1 MSRRVAWLVCLVL
14 TGSSMAVVGPT
25 PARAVGSADSAV
37 AASSVPPE
45 GSGELVLSGDGGLA
59 RRSELV
65 GMRTATSRTYATDV
79 AGVLKTVAWPSPVH
93 FLDETG
99 RWRSYDTDLE
109 PAGAGVV
116 ATQRTA
122 LATEIATDLEASEL
136 VSVSPGAGVSVGFGL
151 ADGSPASN
159 GIVVG
164 DEVSFDGA
172 LPGADLRLRA
182 VPSGVK
188 EEIVVESA
196 AADLDA
202 LEFPLA
208 LEGVVARLDAA
219 GGVEYVDSAGTVRA
233 VTPPGFMVDGAED
246 PVRSDAVRFDL
257 QGPPGQQVLH
267 VDVDREWMADPARVF
282 PVVVDPTFEFPFEE
296 LAPDQDDTYMVE
308 GAPGDRTDLPELQVG
323 LSGGAVRR
331 SLLRFSTLDHP
342 DFDGA
347 SVFDARLVLTQNDGG
362 ACPSAPPF
370 AAYRVPQVWPPEG
383 TESITYPGPTDVD
396 PPDEDRLAVSESW
409 ASYGTGSGCTPS
421 GEVAVH
427 ITRAAWGWTGGTWAN
442 FGVMLR
448 AVDEEDPDG
457 FRQFASADA
466 EEPTERPRLELVW
479 SNPAFGPTDQPAA
492 PVGVAPA
499 GELHLESPIPTGPS
513 VPMELSAEFA
523 DPEDEDGHVQF
534 FGYSAETFAWGT
546 VFGDVVSSEDRSETS
561 GGSLPYDLPL
571 VLRSHAVEGPL
582 PTGLPDPD
590 NLPAVSALSDP
601 VNLVI
606 PSVQLVAPTNGASVY
621 GIATLRAEVADTS
634 GLDRV
639 EFRVDGQ
646 LAGTDTTAPF
656 ELTGD
661 STLTPGGPDHGL
673 DVRAVYTN
681 GRVVFSPP
689 IDVTVN
695 NGLRVTSHSD
705 GDTVFHTE
713 TVHAWRGSTPANEVD
728 SIELL
733 IDDTPTGVFAD
744 AAGDIAWD
752 TAALGDGPHTV
763 AVQLTTTGQQ
773 VFESPAVPVEVA
785 NELDASARISAD
797 RERGLLN
804 ADSQMVEGVTMI
816 AAPDAGSERYLAGG
830 VGDDGTTLLLR
841 YLSRYQRAST
851 ASQAAVDGLLAP
863 SGALETGC
871 DATWCV
877 AEFAAE
883 GLPAVQIQYRPDQTN
898 DTDGNTN
905 NIPDVVEATASLI
918 HSTIPVYENLGFDLH
933 PDYHD
938 GKKITIT
945 ARDLFPTSWVDPTS
959 DHIFLTALDG
969 EEPLDETQHELFH
982 LFQYNYLSFR
992 DVVNGYCHILDHC
1005 RWSTLWWMEAT
1016 ANWATYEAAEPPQA
1030 DQIPYY
1036 ARSLQ
1041 SFLASPWERL
1051 AEPSAV
1057 GNNAGYG
1064 EFLFAEHLDQTYD
1077 HGAMVEVFEELKQG
1091 DGRHAIEVLED
1102 VQDARSDGVSWEDF
1116 VAGFWRTAYTFEG
1129 FDPDDAETWRT
1140 VVLDDL
1146 TGTDNDSFGRQRPAR
1161 QRIDLSA
1168 SAPTGSAQV
1177 ALNPGG
1183 AAFIDIRPAADE
1195 LGRVQIEAQV
1205 DDSSRVGKYRF
1216 EVIGY
1221 DEAGNPDHPDVCAT
1235 PNDDLGFP
1243 EGAQAANQADGW
1255 VGDYFTTSHCPTA
1268 TLVISQIDPNG
1279 GSNVDQIDV
1288 TVDFDDA
1295 RQILFA
1301 ATVVGHNQDRP
1312 HQIVEGTGASIGDG
1326 GSAQNDPVSFTPSGP
1341 VALAIEHETVQGG
1354 GTEEAQALYVGD
1366 HGRIRRIGRQNVITT
1381 VVGTG
1386 YPGSSGEGG
1395 PATQAQIP
1403 SPTAIAI
1410 DGTGQLVFATA
1421 TAVYR
1426 VEQGDLIR
1434 IAGHPTTPGFT
1445 GDGGT
1450 GTDARFDQISDLEV
1464 GGAGNIF
1471 VADTNNHRIRMIDTD
1486 GNVSTIAGDGFNIH
1500 YGDGGPATS
1509 ASLAAPT
1516 GIALD
1521 SGEVVVAENAHL
1533 RTFSVGGSIDTIA
1546 GNGTVGVT
1554 HSGALATDAA
1564 IAPRDVEIDAAG
1576 QIVMT
1581 TGPFDSVRV
1590 IAASGRIYTVAGHHD
1605 TTTPANPEDVN
1616 DGERAPLAIVA
1627 NARGLATGIEGT
1639 TTSTAGNI
1647 YFIDLNNYRL
1657 RIAYPGGT

>member
-1 MSRRVAWLVCLVL
+1 MTRGVGWVVSLVL
-14 TGSSMAVVGPT
+14 I
-25 PARAVGSADSAV
+25 
-37 AASSVPPE
+37 ASSTSVLVPTTTSAEEPPDADVQVTSD
-45 GSGELVLSGDGGLA
+45 GTGGLVLSGDGGVA

-65 GMRTATSRTYATDV
+65 DMRTATSRTYSTDV
-79 AGVLKTVAWPSPVH
+79 AGVLKTVAWPAPVH
-93 FLDETG
+93 FLDEGG

-116 ATQRTA
+116 ETHRTA
-122 LATEIATDLEASEL
+122 LETEIATDLDALEL
-136 VSVSPGAGVSVGFGL
+136 VSVSPAAGMSVGFGL
-151 ADGSPASN
+151 AGGSPGSA
-159 GIVVG
+159 GIVAG
-164 DEVSFDGA
+164 DEVSFEDA

-202 LEFPLA
+202 LVFPLA
-208 LEGVVARLDAA
+208 LEGVVARLAA
-219 GGVEYVDSAGTVRA
+219 TGGVEYVDSAGAVQA
-233 VTPPGFMVDGAED
+233 VTPPGFMVDSAEE
-246 PVRSDAVRFDL
+246 PVRSDAVRFNL
-257 QGPPGQQVLH
+257 EGPPGEQVLN
-267 VDVDREWMADPARVF
+267 VDVDREWIADPARVF
-282 PVVVDPTFEFPFEE
+282 PVVIDPTFEFPFEE
-296 LAPDQDDTYMVE
+296 VAPDQDDTYMVE
-308 GAPGDRTDLPELQVG
+308 GTPGDRTDLPELQVG

-331 SLLRFSTLDHP
+331 SLLHFSTLDHP
-342 DFDGA
+342 DFSGA
-347 SVFDARLVLTQNDGG
+347 SIFDARLVLTQNAGG

-370 AAYRVPQVWPPEG
+370 AAYRVPQFWPPES
-383 TESITYPGPTDVD
+383 TESITYPGPTAVD

-409 ASYGTGSGCTPS
+409 TSYGTGSGCTPS
-421 GEVAVH
+421 GAVAVH
-427 ITRAAWGWTGGTWAN
+427 ITRAAWGWAEGTWAN

-448 AVDEEDPDG
+448 AVDEEDPAA

-466 EEPTERPRLELVW
+466 EESTERPRLELVW
-479 SNPAFGPTDQPAA
+479 SNPAFGPADQPAA

-499 GELHLESPIPTGPS
+499 GELHLDSPIPAAPS

-523 DPEDEDGHVQF
+523 DPDDEDGHVQF

-546 VFGDVVSSEDRSETS
+546 VFGDVVSSEDRSETA
-561 GGSLPYDLPL
+561 GASLPYDVPL
-571 VLRSHAVEGPL
+571 VLRAHAVEGPV
-582 PTGLPDPD
+582 PAGPPDPN
-590 NLPAVSALSDP
+590 NLPAVSPLSDP

-606 PSVQLVAPTNGASVY
+606 PSVQLVAPADGASVF
-621 GIATLRAEVADTS
+621 GIATLRAEIANTT

-646 LAGTDTTAPF
+646 LAGTDTAAPF

-661 STLTPGGPDHGL
+661 SSLTPGGPGHEL

-689 IDVTVN
+689 SDVTVN
-695 NGLRVTSHSD
+695 NGLRVTSHDD

-713 TVHAWRGSTPANEVD
+713 SVHAWRGSTPANEID

-733 IDDTPTGVFAD
+733 IDDTPTGVIAD

-752 TAALGDGPHTV
+752 TAPLGDGPHTL

-773 VFESPAVPVEVA
+773 VFESPAVTVEVA
-785 NELDASARISAD
+785 NGLDAPARIAAD

-816 AAPDAGSERYLAGG
+816 ASPDAGSERYLAGG
-830 VGDDGTTLLLR
+830 AGDDGTTLLLR

-851 ASQAAVDGLLAP
+851 ASQAAVDALLAAP
-863 SGALETGC
+863 DALEAGCSGA
-871 DATWCV
+871 WCT

-883 GLPAVQIQYRPDQTN
+883 GLPTVQIEYRPDQTD
-898 DTDGNTN
+898 DTDSPANG
-905 NIPDVVEATASLI
+905 IPDVVEATASLI
-918 HSTIPVYENLGFDLH
+918 HTTIPEYEELGFDLH
-933 PDYHD
+933 PDYYN
-938 GKKITIT
+938 GKKISIT
-945 ARDLFPTSWVDPTS
+945 ARDLFATSWVDPTS
-959 DHIFLTALDG
+959 DHIYLEPLDG
-969 EEPLDETQHELFH
+969 DEPLDETEHELFH

-992 DVVNGYCHILDHC
+992 DVIQGYCHVLDHC

-1016 ANWATYEAAEPPQA
+1016 ANWAMYEVTDPPPPGET
-1030 DQIPYY
+1030 PYY
-1036 ARSLQ
+1036 VGSLQ

-1051 AEPSAV
+1051 AEPSPT

-1064 EFLFAEHLDQTYD
+1064 EFLFAEHLDQTY
-1077 HGAMVEVFEELKQG
+1077 GAQGVVEVFEELKEG

-1116 VAGFWRTAYTFEG
+1116 IAGFWRAAYTFEG
-1129 FDPDDAETWRT
+1129 FNPDDAETWRT

-1146 TGTDNDSFGRQRPAR
+1146 TGTDNDIFGVQRPAR
-1161 QRIDLSA
+1161 QRIDVSA
-1168 SAPTGSAQV
+1168 NAPSGSAQV
-1177 ALNPGG
+1177 SLNPGG
-1183 AAFIDIRPAADE
+1183 AAFIDIRPATNE
-1195 LGRVQIEAQV
+1195 LGRVRIEAQV
-1205 DDSSRVGKYRF
+1205 DDASRVGKYRF
-1216 EVIGY
+1216 EVVGY
-1221 DEAGNPDHPDVCAT
+1221 DEAGHPDLCGA
-1235 PNDDLGFP
+1235 PNEDLGFP
-1243 EGAQAANQADGW
+1243 EGAQLPNQTNGW
-1255 VGDYFTTSHCPTA
+1255 VGDYFTTSPCSTA

-1326 GSAQNDPVSFTPSGP
+1326 GSVQNDSVSFTPSGP

-1354 GTEEAQALYVGD
+1354 GTTEAQALYVGD

-1410 DGTGQLVFATA
+1410 DGTGRLVFATA

-1434 IAGHPTTPGFT
+1434 IAGHPTTTGFT

-1450 GTDARFDQISDLEV
+1450 ATDARFDQISDLEV

-1471 VADTNNHRIRMIDTD
+1471 VADTNNHRIRMIDTN
-1486 GNVSTIAGDGFNIH
+1486 GNVSTVAGDGFNSH
-1500 YGDGGPATS
+1500 YGDGGPAAS

-1516 GIALD
+1516 GIAVD
-1521 SGEVVVAENAHL
+1521 SGQVVVAENAHL
-1533 RTFSVGGSIDTIA
+1533 RTFSVGGDIDTIA

-1564 IAPRDVEIDAAG
+1564 IAPRDVEIDPTG

-1581 TGPFDSVRV
+1581 TGPFDCVRV